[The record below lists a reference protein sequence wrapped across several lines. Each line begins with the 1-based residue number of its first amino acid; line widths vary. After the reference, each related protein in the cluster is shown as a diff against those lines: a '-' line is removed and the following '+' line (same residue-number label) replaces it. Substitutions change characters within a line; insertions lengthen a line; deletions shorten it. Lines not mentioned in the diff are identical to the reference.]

1 MTHTIIIDDQ
11 QSSINVL
18 GMLLEHA
25 GVTFVSTTRTENIE
39 DAIKMGGTPDI
50 VFLDLELINATG
62 LEILPQL
69 RQHKQLAHARI
80 IAYSIHTSE
89 IGLVRKAGFDGF
101 LGKPLDAATFPQ
113 LLSTLIAGNPVWID

>member
-11 QSSINVL
+11 QTSINVL
-18 GMLLEHA
+18 GILLEHE
-25 GVTFVSTTRTENIE
+25 GVTFVSTTRTENID
-39 DAIKMGGTPDI
+39 DALKTGGTPDI

-69 RQHKQLAHARI
+69 RSHNQLARAKI

-101 LGKPLDAATFPQ
+101 LGKPLDAVTFPQ
-113 LLSTLIAGNPVWID
+113 TLGALIAGKPVWIS